1 MQVQPYLTFYG
12 RCNEALEF
20 YQSKLGAEVL
30 FKMRFGDMPKDM
42 PACAPEH
49 VDKVMHVSF
58 KIGSSIVMASDG
70 DMSKPAAASY
80 SGFSLSIA
88 PDDVA
93 SGEKLFK
100 GLADGGEISMPWQE
114 TFWALGFGMVT
125 DKFGVHWMVNVE
137 RPQQQ

>member
-1 MQVQPYLTFYG
+1 
-12 RCNEALEF
+12 
-20 YQSKLGAEVL
+20 
-30 FKMRFGDMPKDM
+30 
-42 PACAPEH
+42 

-70 DMSKPAAASY
+70 DLSKPATGY

-93 SGEKLFK
+93 SGEKIFN
-100 GLADGGEISMPWQE
+100 GLAEGGQIGMPWQE

-125 DKFGVHWMVNVE
+125 DKFGVSWMVNVE
-137 RPQQQ
+137 RPQQ

>member
-12 RCNEALEF
+12 RCEDALAF
-20 YQSKLGAEVL
+20 YQEKLGAEVL
-30 FKMRFGDMPKDM
+30 FKMRFGDAPKDM

-49 VDKVMHVSF
+49 ADKVMHVSF

-70 DMSKPAAASY
+70 DMSTPAAY

-88 PDDVA
+88 ADDVA
-93 SGEKLFK
+93 AGEKIFN
-100 GLADGGEISMPWQE
+100 GLAEGGTIRMGWQE
-114 TFWALGFGMVT
+114 TFWALGFGTVT

-137 RPQQQ
+137 RPQH